1 MTLVLYKAKF
11 LHYVK
16 KKYKISDTFHFS
28 NEHVASLFW
37 SSLF

>member
-11 LHYVK
+11 LQYVK

-28 NEHVASLFW
+28 NVASLFW